1 MPQEMQRKKVVID
14 ETEAAGWIKDGMTI
28 IIGGFITSSHPMAI
42 LRRII
47 KNGVRNLTVIGSAS
61 SGLDVDLLIGA
72 GCARKVIS
80 PYVAG
85 EAIAPIGPFF
95 RVAAERGEIDVWE
108 IDESMYYCGLRAA
121 AHLLPFMPWRGCV
134 GTSYPEVNP
143 DIKVFR
149 DPINN
154 ETLLAVPAI
163 KPDIAIL
170 HAAYSDPYGNVQH
183 VGTGFGDRAQHLAA
197 DKTIVQVEKIV
208 PNEEIRKEP
217 AKTSIVGADALVRA
231 PYGAHP
237 YSSPGFYIEDLEHLK
252 EYVTAANVYA
262 KSGDRGPFDAY
273 LEKYIF
279 GPKDHMEYLERTGIR
294 RLFSLY
300 EY

>member
-1 MPQEMQRKKVVID
+1 MPQQAQRRKVVID
-14 ETEAAGWIKDGMTI
+14 EAEAASWVRDGMTI

-42 LRRII
+42 IRRII
-47 KNGVRNLTVIGSAS
+47 RNRVRNLTVIGSAS
-61 SGLDVDLLIGA
+61 SGLDVDLLVGA

-95 RVAAERGEIDVWE
+95 RVAAERGEIEVWE

-134 GTSYPEVNP
+134 GTCYPEVNP
-143 DIKVFR
+143 AIKVFR
-149 DPINN
+149 DPIND

-170 HAAYSDPYGNVQH
+170 HAACSDPYGNVQH

-197 DKTIVQVEKIV
+197 DRTIVQVERIV

-217 AKTSIVGADALVRA
+217 ARTSIVGADAVVRA
-231 PYGAHP
+231 PFGAHP
-237 YSSPGFYIEDLEHLK
+237 YSSPGFYVEDMEHLK
-252 EYVTAANVYA
+252 EYVGAANAYA
-262 KSGDRGPFDAY
+262 KGGDRGPFERY

-279 GPKDHMEYLERTGIR
+279 GPEDHPDYLEQTGIR
-294 RLFSLY
+294 RLLSLH

>member
-1 MPQEMQRKKVVID
+1 MTQAKERKQVIVD
-14 ETEAAGWIKDGMTI
+14 EKEAAGWIEDGMTI

-42 LRRII
+42 IRQII
-47 KNGVRNLTVIGSAS
+47 KNGIKDLTVIGSAS
-61 SGLDVDLLIGA
+61 SGLDVDLLVGA

-85 EAIAPIGPFF
+85 EVVAPIGPFF
-95 RVAAERGEIDVWE
+95 RTAVERGEIEVWE

-134 GTSYPEVNP
+134 GTSFPEMNP
-143 DIKVFR
+143 DLKVFE
-149 DPINN
+149 DPVNG

-170 HAAYSDPYGNVQH
+170 HAAYADPYGNVRH
-183 VGTGFGDRAQHLAA
+183 VGTGFGDRAQHLAS
-197 DKTIVQVEKIV
+197 DKTIVQVEQII
-208 PNEEIRKEP
+208 PNEEIRKDP
-217 AKTSIVGADALVRA
+217 AKTSIAGADAVVRS

-237 YSSPGFYIEDLEHLK
+237 YSSPGFYLEDLDHLK
-252 EYVTAANVYA
+252 AYVDSANAYA
-262 KSGDRGPFDAY
+262 KNGDRALFQQYLDTYIMGPEDHPDY
-273 LEKYIF
+273 LEQIGF
-279 GPKDHMEYLERTGIR
+279 RQIL
-294 RLFSLY
+294 SLY